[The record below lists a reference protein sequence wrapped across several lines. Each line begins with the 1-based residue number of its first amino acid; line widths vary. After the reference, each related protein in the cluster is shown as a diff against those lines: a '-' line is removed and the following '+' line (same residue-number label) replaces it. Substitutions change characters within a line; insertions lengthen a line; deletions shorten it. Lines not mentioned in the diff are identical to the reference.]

1 MLCKSL
7 NCPWY
12 RLSFIVDYRFFKG
25 VNKVTLKL
33 PRWMEFSWKNEQ
45 RWIFL
50 RSLSE
55 GSHRR
60 ECNSCWLFWYLR
72 GSLFPIFLSE
82 ATTLLQQRIDR
93 SNNVAVS
100 IYSFFLLMDARQC
113 FCWSFLCARV
123 GFLSAMNNSGVL
135 DKRRI
140 DQADG
145 QLER

>member
-7 NCPWY
+7 NCPSY
-12 RLSFIVDYRFFKG
+12 RLSSIVDYRFFKG

-100 IYSFFLLMDARQC
+100 IYSFF
-113 FCWSFLCARV
+113 FLWTQDNAFV
-123 GFLSAMNNSGVL
+123 GPFYALASDFYQRWIIPASWIREG
-135 DKRRI
+135 
-140 DQADG
+140 
-145 QLER
+145 